1 MAVVA
6 IPRHSAQAVAGRF
19 DIIEGRAVRY
29 TTKGT
34 GHDDL
39 YQVEY
44 AKANEHG
51 YVWIAICP
59 PTNFPRPIPDELYL
73 ATHQKTYNINDVS
86 LYTNP
91 IFTGTEYLVDLSE
104 INEPTMIATHSLVAL
119 YKVIIGIT
127 PACFDSSP
135 QILTGGTEL
144 VIKNNGI
151 FEHKKQND
159 PIEHVVGRVEYY
171 QPQTGML
178 YINVF

>member
-44 AKANEHG
+44 AAPNVHG
-51 YVWIAICP
+51 YVWVAICP
-59 PTNFPRPIPDELYL
+59 PMGFPVPIPDELYL
-73 ATHQKTYNINDVS
+73 ASNQISYNINDIAI
-86 LYTNP
+86 YTDP
-91 IFTGTEYLVDLSE
+91 ILTGTDYLTDLSE
-104 INEPTMIATHSLVAL
+104 QNQPTLIASHSLVAL
-119 YKVIIGIT
+119 YKGIIGIT
-127 PACFDSSP
+127 SECYQSSP
-135 QILTGGTEL
+135 EILTGGTEL

-171 QPQTGML
+171 QRQSGLL